1 MYDFHDDTR
10 LAILQAR
17 HEALYLR
24 ADELSPAH
32 LALGV
37 LHTLGAAEVRL
48 ALPAPGAFESLCLAL
63 GGRSEPAP
71 VIASEI
77 LYSDAARDAIAG
89 AMAAAAGGAGAR
101 TILPLHLLAGILS
114 PRPAGG
120 TEISAPGP
128 IAVVLE
134 RAGLGA
140 SSLQSLL
147 ALPRPR

>member
-24 ADELSPAH
+24 AEKLTPAH

-48 ALPAPGAFESLCLAL
+48 ALPAPGAFESLCRAL

-89 AMAAAAGGAGAR
+89 AMSAAADGAGAG
-101 TILPLHLLAGILS
+101 TILPLHLLAGIH
-114 PRPAGG
+114 RPQAAAGTG
-120 TEISAPGP
+120 ATAPGP
-128 IAVVLE
+128 VAAVLE
-134 RAGLGA
+134 QAGLGA
-140 SSLQSLL
+140 GALQALL
-147 ALPRPR
+147 TLPRPR

>member
-17 HEALYLR
+17 HEALYRR
-24 ADELSPAH
+24 AEELTPAH

-37 LHTLGAAEVRL
+37 LHTMGAAEARQ
-48 ALPAPGAFESLCLAL
+48 ALPVPGAFESLCLAL

-71 VIASEI
+71 VIASEV

-89 AMAAAAGGAGAR
+89 AMVAAAGGAGAGI
-101 TILPLHLLAGILS
+101 ILPLHLLAGILS
-114 PRPAGG
+114 PRPAAG
-120 TEISAPGP
+120 TGATVPGP
-128 IAVVLE
+128 VAAVLE

-140 SSLQSLL
+140 SSLQTLL
-147 ALPRPR
+147 MLPRPR